1 MNYLDDLIKYKKG
14 KNIRGDMVENYCI
27 KNVDFNDIEEA
38 FKLVKDVFM
47 EFDAPD
53 YSQEGV
59 NEFINQI
66 IENKEFINK
75 FKTGEQLMIGAF
87 HNNKIIGVLAI
98 SIRNHISLVFV
109 DKKYHRRGIAT
120 KLINEIVSK
129 LKLKNVDKIKL
140 NSSPYAIPFYEKIGF
155 IAIDVEQI
163 KNGIRYVPM
172 EFTL

>member
-1 MNYLDDLIKYKKG
+1 MNSLDELIKYKKG

-27 KNVDFNDIEEA
+27 KDVEFSNIEGA
-38 FKLVKDVFM
+38 FELVKDVFM

-75 FKTGEQLMIGAF
+75 FKTGEQMMIGAF

-98 SIRNHISLVFV
+98 STRNHISLVFV
-109 DKKYHRRGIAT
+109 DKKYHRMGIAT
-120 KLINEIVSK
+120 KLVNEIASR
-129 LKLKNVDKIKL
+129 LKLKNIDKIKL
-140 NSSPYAIPFYEKIGF
+140 NSSPYAIQFYEKIGF
-155 IAIDVEQI
+155 IATDIEQI